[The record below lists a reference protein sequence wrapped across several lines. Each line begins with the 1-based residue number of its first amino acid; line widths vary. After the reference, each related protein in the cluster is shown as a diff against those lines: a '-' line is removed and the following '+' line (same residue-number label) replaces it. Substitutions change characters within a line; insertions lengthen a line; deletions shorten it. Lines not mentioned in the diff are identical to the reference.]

1 MSREQ
6 FEDLLRIF
14 VRQKPFKP
22 FVVRKVN
29 GETIY
34 VDEPAVAFDG
44 GAAGFIGPA
53 DSVVE
58 FFDCEEVLEISLAST
73 GVKQ

>member
-6 FEDLLRIF
+6 FEDLLRTF

-29 GETIY
+29 GESIY

-44 GAAGFIGPA
+44 GAAGFIGP
-53 DSVVE
+53 DNLVH
-58 FFDCEEVLEISLAST
+58 FFDCEQVATMTAVPSDGYGI
-73 GVKQ
+73 